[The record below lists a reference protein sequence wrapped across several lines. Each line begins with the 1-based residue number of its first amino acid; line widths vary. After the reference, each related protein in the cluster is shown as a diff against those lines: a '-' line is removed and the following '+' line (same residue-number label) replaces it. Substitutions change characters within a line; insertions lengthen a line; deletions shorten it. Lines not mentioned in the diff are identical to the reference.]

1 VKRHRA
7 LTLLSDHKPAWIADA
22 FNPAIPN
29 CLTVRKHEGGHP
41 FSIQLDN
48 VEPENDEHGEELDNT
63 FRILLDEAEKV
74 LLDADPVG
82 E

>member
-22 FNPAIPN
+22 FNAAIPN
-29 CLTVRKHEGGHP
+29 CLTVRKHEGGNP

-48 VEPENDEHGEELDNT
+48 VEPESVEHGEDLDRV
-63 FRILLDEAEKV
+63 FLLALDEADKV
-74 LLDADPVG
+74 LLDADQAG
-82 E
+82 K

>member
-1 VKRHRA
+1 MKRYRA
-7 LTLLSDHKPAWIADA
+7 LTLLSDHKPTWIADA
-22 FNPAIPN
+22 FNAAIPN

-48 VEPENDEHGEELDNT
+48 IEPGSVEEGEALDKT
-63 FRILLDEAEKV
+63 FRDALNEAEKV
-74 LLDADPVG
+74 LLDADTAG

>member
-1 VKRHRA
+1 MKRHRA

-48 VEPENDEHGEELDNT
+48 IEPESVEHGEALDKT
-63 FRILLDEAEKV
+63 FTDALNEAEK
-74 LLDADPVG
+74 LLIDADPSG